1 MKKTEKQTSKLMTL
15 AEAVERFVPDG
26 ASVAMGLQLESM
38 IPFAAGHEIIRQCKR
53 DLTLAGPISD
63 ILFDQ
68 MIGAGCVRKVVAAW
82 VGNVMMGSAY
92 NFRRALE
99 EGVPHPVEMA
109 DHTNFTVALALHAA
123 ALGVPFLP
131 TYTTMGSDIFGRE
144 SSKNPPGL
152 AEFQAPFTGETMT
165 AVRAL
170 APDVAILQAQ
180 RADQDGNTHVWG
192 NLGASPDAARA
203 AKAVIVVA
211 EEIVSAKVIA
221 SDPNRTVIPGFL
233 VSAVVEAPYGA
244 HPSPVQ
250 GYYNRDN
257 NYYSEYHRGTKT
269 RADFETWLN
278 HWVTGVSGRPE
289 YLERLGAE
297 RVESLGVKKHAYAAR
312 TDFGH

>member
-1 MKKTEKQTSKLMTL
+1 MTTTTAEKSVEKLCTL
-15 AEAVERFVPDG
+15 EEAIGQFVPDG

-38 IPFAAGHEIIRQCKR
+38 IPFAAGHEIIRQGKR
-53 DLTLAGPISD
+53 DLTLVGPISD

-99 EGVPHPVEMA
+99 QSIPRPVEMV
-109 DHTNFTVALALHAA
+109 DHTNFTIALALHAA

-131 TYTTMGSDIFGRE
+131 TYTAAGSTLFGR
-144 SSKNPPGL
+144 NPDL
-152 AEFQAPFTGETMT
+152 AEFAAPFTAEKMG
-165 AVRAL
+165 AVRAI

-180 RADQDGNTHVWG
+180 RADVYGNAHVWG

-203 AKAVIVVA
+203 AKKVIVIA
-211 EEIVSAKVIA
+211 EEIVSPKIIA

-233 VSAVVEAPYGA
+233 VAAVATVPFGA

-257 NYYSEYHRGTKT
+257 RYYQEYHRQTKT
-269 RADFETWLN
+269 RPEFEAWLD
-278 HWVTGVSGRPE
+278 HWVTGAKDRME
-289 YLERLGAE
+289 YLQRLGAD
-297 RVESLGVKKHAYAAR
+297 RVQGLAVKKHAFAAR

>member
-1 MKKTEKQTSKLMTL
+1 MKNTQNQTGKVLSLS
-15 AEAVERFVPDG
+15 EAIERFVQDG

-53 DLTLAGPISD
+53 DLTLVGPISD

-68 MIGAGCVRKVVAAW
+68 MIGAGCARKIVAAW

-92 NFRRALE
+92 NFRRAVE
-99 EGVPHPVEMA
+99 EGVPHPVEIE

-131 TYTTMGSDIFGRE
+131 AYTTIGSDIFGRATGRQL
-144 SSKNPPGL
+144 PGL

-180 RADQDGNTHVWG
+180 RADKDGNAHVWG
-192 NLGASPDAARA
+192 NLGASPDAAKA
-203 AKAVIVVA
+203 ARTVIVVV
-211 EEIVSAKVIA
+211 EEIVSAEVIA

-257 NYYSEYHRGTKT
+257 RFYQEYHQGTKT
-269 RADFETWLN
+269 RDNFETWLN
-278 HWVTGVSGRPE
+278 HWVAGVSNRRE
-289 YLERLGAE
+289 YLERLGKE
-297 RVESLGVKKHAYAAR
+297 RVESLQVKKHAYAAQ

>member
-1 MKKTEKQTSKLMTL
+1 MKSAAKQQSKRMTM
-15 AEAVERFVPDG
+15 AEAIERLVPDG
-26 ASVAMGLQLESM
+26 SSVAMGLQLESM
-38 IPFAAGHEIIRQCKR
+38 IPFAAGHEIIRQAKR
-53 DLTLAGPISD
+53 DLTLIGPISD

-68 MIGAGCVRKVVAAW
+68 VIGAGCVRKVVAAW

-99 EGVPHPVEMA
+99 DGVPHPVEMV

-131 TYTTMGSDIFGRE
+131 TYTTIGSDIFGRAADARNAALAPFE
-144 SSKNPPGL
+144 S
-152 AEFQAPFTGETMT
+152 PFTGETMT

-180 RADQDGNTHVWG
+180 RADEQGNAHVWG
-192 NLGASPDAARA
+192 NLGALPDAARA

-221 SDPNRTVIPGFL
+221 SDPNRTVVPGFL
-233 VSAVVEAPYGA
+233 VAAVVEEPHGA

-257 NYYSEYHRGTKT
+257 NFYSEYHRATKT
-269 RADFETWLN
+269 RDDFQTWLS
-278 HWVTGVSGRPE
+278 HWVLGVEGRQQ
-289 YLERLGAE
+289 YLERLDAE
-297 RVESLGVKKHAYAAR
+297 RVESLALRKHAYAAR

>member
-1 MKKTEKQTSKLMTL
+1 MKHALQTDKLCTL
-15 AEAVERFVPDG
+15 AEAIDRFVPNG

-38 IPFAAGHEIIRQCKR
+38 IPFAAGHEIIRQGKR
-53 DLTLAGPISD
+53 DLTLVGPISD

-68 MIGAGCVRKVVAAW
+68 LIGAGCARKIVAAW

-99 EGVPHPVEMA
+99 DGIPHAVEMV

-131 TYTTMGSDIFGRE
+131 TYTAIGSDIFGR
-144 SSKNPPGL
+144 NAGL
-152 AEFQAPFTGETMT
+152 AEFEAPFTREKMM
-165 AVRAL
+165 AVQAL

-180 RADQDGNTHVWG
+180 RADKDGNAHVWG
-192 NLGASPDAARA
+192 NLGAAPDAARA
-203 AKAVIVVA
+203 ARAVIVVA
-211 EEIVSAKVIA
+211 EEIVSSKVIA
-221 SDPNRTVIPGFL
+221 SDPNRTAIPGFL
-233 VSAVVEAPYGA
+233 VSAVVETPFGA

-257 NYYSEYHRGTKT
+257 NYYSEYHRATKT
-269 RADFETWLN
+269 RSDFENWLN
-278 HWVTGVSGRPE
+278 HWVLGVNDRQG
-289 YLERLGAE
+289 YLDRLGKERAE
-297 RVESLGVKKHAYAAR
+297 TLKVRKHAYATR

>member
-1 MKKTEKQTSKLMTL
+1 MKRTPKQTNKLMTL

-53 DLTLAGPISD
+53 DLTLVGPISD

-68 MIGAGCVRKVVAAW
+68 MIGAGCARRVVAAW

-92 NFRRALE
+92 NFRRAIE
-99 EGVPHPVEMA
+99 EGVPHPVEMV

-131 TYTTMGSDIFGRE
+131 TYTTMGSDIFGRAAGR
-144 SSKNPPGL
+144 NTPGL
-152 AEFQAPFTGETMT
+152 AEFQAPFTGESMT

-170 APDVAILQAQ
+170 APDVTILQAQ
-180 RADQDGNTHVWG
+180 RADKEGNTHVWG

-257 NYYSEYHRGTKT
+257 RFYQEYHRGTKT
-269 RADFETWLN
+269 RADFETWLD
-278 HWVTGVSGRPE
+278 HWVNGVNGRPE
-289 YLERLGAE
+289 YLERLGTE

>member
-1 MKKTEKQTSKLMTL
+1 MNHREKLCTL
-15 AEAVERFVPDG
+15 AEAIERFVPDG

-38 IPFAAGHEIIRQCKR
+38 IPFAAGHEIIRQRKR
-53 DLTLAGPISD
+53 DLTLVGPISD

-68 MIGAGCVRKVVAAW
+68 IVGAGCARKIVAAW

-99 EGVPHPVEMA
+99 DGIPHAVEMV
-109 DHTNFTVALALHAA
+109 DHTNLTVALALHAA

-131 TYTTMGSDIFGRE
+131 TYTTIGSDIFGR
-144 SSKNPPGL
+144 NPGL
-152 AEFQAPFTGETMT
+152 AEIEAPFTRERMV
-165 AVRAL
+165 AVQAL

-180 RADQDGNTHVWG
+180 RADPDGNAHVWG

-203 AKAVIVVA
+203 ARAVIVVA
-211 EEIVSAKVIA
+211 EEIVSSKVIA

-233 VSAVVEAPYGA
+233 VSAVAEAPFGA

-257 NYYSEYHRGTKT
+257 SYYQEYHRGTKT
-269 RADFETWLN
+269 RQDFESWLH
-278 HWVTGVSGRPE
+278 HWVLGVNDRQG
-289 YLERLGAE
+289 YLERLGTE
-297 RVESLGVKKHAYAAR
+297 RVDSINVKKHAYAAR

>member
-1 MKKTEKQTSKLMTL
+1 MTTLTEKATEKLCSL
-15 AEAVERFVPDG
+15 EEAIARFVPDA

-38 IPFAAGHEIIRQCKR
+38 IPFAAGHEIIRQGKR
-53 DLTLAGPISD
+53 DLTLIGPISD

-68 MIGAGCVRKVVAAW
+68 MIGAGCARKIVAAW

-99 EGVPHPVEMA
+99 QGIPQPVEMV
-109 DHTNFTVALALHAA
+109 DHTNFTIALALHAA

-131 TYTTMGSDIFGRE
+131 TYTATGSDLFGR
-144 SSKNPPGL
+144 NPDL
-152 AEFQAPFTGETMT
+152 VEWAAPVTGERMA

-170 APDVAILQAQ
+170 SPDVAILQAQ
-180 RADQDGNTHVWG
+180 RADAYGNAHVWG
-192 NLGASPDAARA
+192 NLGAAPDAARA
-203 AKAVIVVA
+203 ARHVIVVA
-211 EEIVSAKVIA
+211 EEIVSSKVIA

-233 VSAVVEAPYGA
+233 VAAVVQTPYGA

-257 NYYSEYHRGTKT
+257 RYYQEYHRQTKT
-269 RADFETWLN
+269 REEFEAWLRQ
-278 HWVTGVSGRPE
+278 WVLGARGRDE
-289 YLERLGAE
+289 YLGLLGPE
-297 RVESLGVKKHAYAAR
+297 RVEGLKVRKHAYAAR